1 MAALDGVHG
10 TVCNELQYSQSIS
23 SSYSSNPSISCLTH
37 GEAIGLALTAE
48 ASFLSFITV
57 LGTYILIGWNVRWY
71 RRNVP
76 GDQWRLF
83 QGPTDIYMFSLFAF
97 DLLQAMGG
105 ILDVRW
111 AHNGIVTTG
120 PYCTAQG
127 IVQQTGELGV
137 ALTTLVLAVHTFVA
151 AMWRV
156 GLQARGFAFGLVGIV
171 CIFIALWVA
180 IGASIHRNYETPT
193 PYWCWLSPHYPAQRL
208 AGEYIWMWVALFTS
222 VLLYIPLYFWTEGRL
237 SVDPERWYR
246 FHTRNPRSGVEYAQR
261 RASLGMLL
269 YPVAYAFVVLPT
281 SASRWSQFEHN
292 NVPSA
297 ATFFGAALFNISGA
311 INVLLLWVVR
321 PNLLLLTR
329 PEELEEPEI
338 ALSPV
343 HAGAGVLSDTA
354 KYQHSPEP
362 SPAAL
367 ADNNPPLSHVS
378 SRPSI

>member
-1 MAALDGVHG
+1 MAAPDGVHG
-10 TVCNELQYSQSIS
+10 TVCNEQQYNLSTP
-23 SSYSSNPSISCLTH
+23 SSYSPNPSISCLTH
-37 GEAIGLALTAE
+37 GETIGLALAAE
-48 ASFLSFITV
+48 ASLISFVSV
-57 LGTYILIGWNVRWY
+57 LATYIFIGWNVRWY

-76 GDQWRLF
+76 RDEWRLF
-83 QGPTDIYMFSLFAF
+83 QGPTDIYMFTLFAF

-111 AHNGIVTTG
+111 AHNGIVTSG
-120 PYCTAQG
+120 RYCTAQG

-137 ALTTLVLAVHTFVA
+137 ALITLILAVHTFVA
-151 AMWRV
+151 ALWRV
-156 GLQARGFAFGLVGIV
+156 GLQARGFALGLVGIV

-180 IGASIHRNYETPT
+180 VGNSIHKNYDIPT
-193 PYWCWLSPHYPAQRL
+193 PYWCWLSPKYPAQRL
-208 AGEYIWMWVALFTS
+208 AGEYIWMWVTLFTS

-237 SVDPERWYR
+237 WVDPERWYR
-246 FHTRNPRSGVEYAQR
+246 FHTRNFRSGMEYAQR
-261 RASLGMLL
+261 RAALGMLL

-297 ATFFGAALFNISGA
+297 ATFFGAAVFNLSGA
-311 INVLLLWVVR
+311 LNVLLLWIVR

-329 PEELEEPEI
+329 PEEPGEPEI

-343 HAGAGVLSDTA
+343 NAGDGVLADPA

-362 SPAAL
+362 STAAL
-367 ADNNPPLSHVS
+367 AGNSPLTQVS